1 MADRAYTISL
11 DNATVVAA
19 PQLVFMNPA
28 AGGAAVPGYE
38 ILRAWVGQR
47 ANATSAQQGVRLG
60 TKVTAFPTLV
70 SATPAKT
77 SLGLPT
83 ANLTGGTAGAA
94 GTCGVNSS
102 ANGGGTEI
110 GIYPDNF
117 NVLNG
122 WLWVP
127 TPSETMLA
135 MPGCTSGNFLQ
146 FTSTPGTLTGWS
158 WGVVYREI
166 G

>member
-1 MADRAYTISL
+1 VADRTYTISV
-11 DNATVVAA
+11 DAQTVVAA
-19 PQLVFMNPA
+19 PQLVFMNPS

-38 ILRAWVGQR
+38 ILRAWASQR
-47 ANATSAQQGVRLG
+47 ANATSAQQGIALG
-60 TKVTAFPTLV
+60 TKLTVFPTVV

-83 ANLTGGTAGAA
+83 ANLVGGTSGAA

-102 ANGGGTEI
+102 ANGGGTEVK
-110 GIYPDNF
+110 IYWDNF

-127 TPSETMLA
+127 TPAETMLA

-146 FTSTPGTLTGWS
+146 FTSTPGTLTSWS
-158 WGVVYREI
+158 WGVAYREI